1 MIDKKNEFW
10 FMVIVSAIMA
20 VFLAVLEVSFW
31 GHEVPKELAQGAI
44 DNSRLCQYVVDNMP
58 ELEGAST
65 SEISFNK
72 DGMYYVTYRGK
83 MYIIDDA
90 AMQNNIEAFMKKY
103 HGSCDY
109 EYGIKSHYGFFSG
122 FTAVIAAILIGI
134 CMADAVAVLK
144 KLRKERRHIIKLFNA
159 V

>member
-20 VFLAVLEVSFW
+20 ALLVVFEVPIW
-31 GHEVPKELAQGAI
+31 THEVPKELAQGAI

-83 MYIIDDA
+83 MYIVDDA

-122 FTAVIAAILIGI
+122 FAAVIAAVLIGI
-134 CMADAVAVLK
+134 CMADAVAALK
-144 KLRKERRHIIKLFNA
+144 ELRKEGWHIIKLFNA